1 MDLLIKLAGLFM
13 LASAEYCFVSNGCK
27 ETLSYKESMIADLII
42 FTVSTNE
49 TDGFKRFMQSVEAYD
64 LSVKVLGMGEKWEG
78 GDMRYRGGGYK
89 INLLKHALKP
99 YQHDDSLLVMF
110 TDSFDVIFL
119 GTKENIIQNFK
130 TFNASIVFAAE
141 VFCWP
146 DKSLADSYPKTE
158 LPYKYLNSGGF
169 IGYAKQLY
177 NLLEE
182 NRLKN
187 KDDDQHYFTKL
198 FLDKQIR
205 EKYRIRL
212 DNKATIFQCASG
224 ATDHLKLIESSDN
237 YYALLNEVTGSQ
249 PLVLHGNGPSK
260 LYLNAVGN
268 YLSKARSSSSNDC
281 LNCPSINIPYV
292 GEFPVLLMG
301 IFIPFDTPFMEEFFE
316 KINQLKYPK
325 NKIHLYI
332 YSKVES
338 HTSIINKF
346 ISENKEYLSVKKIEA
361 NEGIDESLAR
371 NLAIE
376 RCKIKNCK
384 FFFSVDSVVHLDDP
398 TVLQW
403 LIQEQR
409 GIVGPMLLRPYR
421 SWSNFWGALNNEGY
435 YARSF
440 DYMDIING
448 DKRGVW
454 NIPYLTSCYLVN
466 ATLLP
471 LISGAYE
478 NGKLDS
484 DMAFC
489 QTLRDKEIFM
499 FVDNR
504 IDVGHLINPED
515 FDSTKVNPEM
525 YEIFTNKFD
534 WEQRYIHPN
543 FSMSLRDDVTPIQ
556 PCPDVY
562 WFPIVT
568 PRFCKELIEMVE
580 NHGKWSSGS
589 NYDERLA
596 GGYENVP
603 TRDIHMKQIDFERHW
618 LYFLQQYVRLLQE
631 RVFIGYFHDPPQAL
645 MNFVV
650 RYRPD
655 EQPSLR
661 PHHDSSTY
669 TVNIALNRRGIDYEG
684 GGCRF
689 IRYNC
694 SITDTKVGWLLL
706 HPGRLT
712 HFHEGL
718 LVSKGTRYIMV
729 SFVDP

>member
-1 MDLLIKLAGLFM
+1 MFSFNFILLFFLTVSPSLSKSKTGDLL
-13 LASAEYCFVSNGCK
+13 
-27 ETLSYKESMIADLII
+27 I

-49 TDGFKRFMQSVEAYD
+49 TDGFKRYMQSAEAYG
-64 LSVKVLGMGEKWEG
+64 LSVNVLGMGETWEG

-89 INLLKHALKP
+89 INLFRQALKP
-99 YQHDDSLLVMF
+99 YQHDSSLLVMF
-110 TDSFDVIFL
+110 TDSYDVIFL
-119 GTKENIIQNFK
+119 GAKENIIQNFK

-141 VFCWP
+141 VYCWP
-146 DKSLADSYPKTE
+146 EKFLADSYPKTE
-158 LPYKYLNSGGF
+158 SPYKYLNSGGF

-177 NLLEE
+177 NLLSE

-187 KDDDQHYFTKL
+187 KDDDQQYFTRL
-198 FLDKQIR
+198 FLDKDIR
-205 EKYRIRL
+205 EKYKIRL
-212 DNKATIFQCASG
+212 DHKATIFQCASG
-224 ATDHLKLIESSDN
+224 ATDHLKLIETSDN
-237 YYALLNEVTGSQ
+237 YYALNNEITGSQ

-260 LYLNAVGN
+260 LYLNSVGN
-268 YLSKARSSSSNDC
+268 YLSKARSSSTNNC
-281 LNCPSINIPYV
+281 LNCPSISIPYV
-292 GEFPVLLMG
+292 GEFPIVLMG
-301 IFIPFDTPFMEEFFE
+301 IFIPFDTPFMEEFLV
-316 KINQLKYPK
+316 KISQLKYPK

-332 YSKVES
+332 YCKVES
-338 HTSIINKF
+338 HLPIINKW
-346 ISENKEYLSVKKIEA
+346 ISESKEYLSVKKIEA
-361 NEGIDESLAR
+361 NEGIDETLAR

-403 LIQEQR
+403 LIQVQK
-409 GIVGPMLLRPYR
+409 GVVGPMLLRPYK
-421 SWSNFWGALNNEGY
+421 SWSNFWGALSNEGY

-448 DKRGVW
+448 DMRGLW
-454 NIPYLTSCYLVN
+454 NIPYLTSCYLIN

-471 LISGAYE
+471 LLSGAYE
-478 NGKLDS
+478 NGKLDP

-489 QTLRDKEIFM
+489 QTLRDKEVFM

-504 IDVGHLINPED
+504 VDAGHLINPED
-515 FDSTKVNPEM
+515 FDPTKVNPEM
-525 YEIFTNKFD
+525 YEIFTNKYD

-580 NHGKWSSGS
+580 SFGKWSSGS

-603 TRDIHMKQIDFERHW
+603 TRDIHMKQIDYERHW
-618 LYFLQQYVRLLQE
+618 LYFLQQYVRQLQE

-689 IRYNC
+689 LRYNC

-712 HFHEGL
+712 HYHEGL

>member
-1 MDLLIKLAGLFM
+1 MFSLNFILLFFLTVSPSLSKTKTGDLL
-13 LASAEYCFVSNGCK
+13 
-27 ETLSYKESMIADLII
+27 I

-49 TDGFKRFMQSVEAYD
+49 TDGFKRYIKSTEAYD
-64 LSVKVLGMGEKWEG
+64 LSVKVLGMGQKWEG
-78 GDMRYRGGGYK
+78 GDMKFRGGGFK
-89 INLLKHALKP
+89 INLLRQALKP
-99 YQHDDSLLVMF
+99 YQHDESLIVMF
-110 TDSFDVIFL
+110 TDSFDVMFL
-119 GTKENIIQNFK
+119 GTKENIIKNFK

-141 VFCWP
+141 VYCWP
-146 DKSLADSYPKTE
+146 EKSLADSYPKTE
-158 LPYKYLNSGGF
+158 SPYKYLNSGGF

-177 NLLEE
+177 NLLNE
-182 NRLKN
+182 NRLKD

-198 FLDKQIR
+198 FLNTEIR

-212 DNKATIFQCASG
+212 DHKATIFQCASG
-224 ATDHLKLIESSDN
+224 AADHLKLIESSDG
-237 YYALLNEVTGSQ
+237 YYALLNEITGSQ

-260 LYLNAVGN
+260 LYLNSVGN
-268 YLSKARSSSSNDC
+268 YLSKARSSSTNDC
-281 LNCPSINIPYV
+281 LDCPSINMPYV
-292 GEFPVLLMG
+292 GEFPIILMG
-301 IFIPFDTPFMEEFFE
+301 IFIPFDTPFMEEFLE
-316 KINQLKYPK
+316 KITKLQYPK

-332 YSKVES
+332 FCKVES
-338 HTSIINKF
+338 HLHIINNW
-346 ISENKEYLSVKKIEA
+346 ISENKEYLSVKKIEP
-361 NEGIDESLAR
+361 NEGIDEPLAR

-403 LIQEQR
+403 LIQEQK
-409 GIVGPMLLRPYR
+409 GVIGPMLLRPYK
-421 SWSNFWGALNNEGY
+421 SWSNFWGSLSNEGY

-440 DYMDIING
+440 DYMDIINN

-454 NIPYLTSCYLVN
+454 NIPYLTSCYLIN
-466 ATLLP
+466 STLLP
-471 LISGAYE
+471 LLSGAYE
-478 NGKLDS
+478 NGKLDP

-489 QTLRDKEIFM
+489 QTLRDKEVFM

-515 FDSTKVNPEM
+515 FDPTKVNPEM
-525 YEIFTNKFD
+525 YEIFTNKYD

-543 FSMSLRDDVTPIQ
+543 FSMSLREDVTPIQ

-568 PRFCKELIEMVE
+568 PRFCKELIQMVE
-580 NHGKWSSGS
+580 SYGKWSSGS
-589 NYDERLA
+589 NQDERLA

-603 TRDIHMKQIDFERHW
+603 TRDIHMKQIDYERHW

-689 IRYNC
+689 LRYNC

-712 HFHEGL
+712 HYHEGL
-718 LVSKGTRYIMV
+718 LVSNGTRYIMV